1 MFPIRPGKRRAWLQ
15 AVKGMRGLVISYAIT
30 VLLWYGLGLR
40 MGPDI
45 FPGPLRTVVAVGKI
59 LSNAN
64 LTKHV
69 GITFGRTVGGVILS
83 MFIAAVAVLG
93 ARYWGPF
100 RYYFLRVFYPAM
112 RAIPPVA
119 VALLAIVW
127 FGLGTGTVIFVIVI
141 TVLPIYMIDL
151 WEGLKVIDATLVE
164 MASVLTSNRTRILKK
179 VVFPMLVPVLF
190 SSTKLSFSVAFKL
203 ALIGELLG
211 ATSGMGF
218 MVYQSQQEYKTDMV
232 FAWTFLLV
240 LLVVFLEFYF
250 FDLTER
256 KYLYKWQTPK

>member
-1 MFPIRPGKRRAWLQ
+1 
-15 AVKGMRGLVISYAIT
+15 
-30 VLLWYGLGLR
+30 
-40 MGPDI
+40 
-45 FPGPLRTVVAVGKI
+45 
-59 LSNAN
+59 
-64 LTKHV
+64 
-69 GITFGRTVGGVILS
+69 
-83 MFIAAVAVLG
+83 
-93 ARYWGPF
+93 
-100 RYYFLRVFYPAM
+100 
-112 RAIPPVA
+112 
-119 VALLAIVW
+119 
-127 FGLGTGTVIFVIVI
+127 
-141 TVLPIYMIDL
+141 MIDL

-218 MVYQSQQEYKTDMV
+218 MVYLSQQEYKTDMV